1 MRIGWR
7 CWLWSLSLCVV
18 VSGCGTQRT
27 TYLPDGRKAYA
38 ISCRG
43 YLNSWQTC
51 LVGAGR
57 TCGTRG
63 YDIIRGEEYDR
74 ELLFACKAP

>member
-1 MRIGWR
+1 MRTGWW
-7 CWLWSLSLCVV
+7 CCLLFLTVCLAAGACS
-18 VSGCGTQRT
+18 TQRT

-57 TCGTRG
+57 VCGARG